1 MDWITILLAA
11 GLVIGVAAGTML
23 VVRSPV
29 FWVGLGQAVAKAA
42 LPAIIAVILKRK
54 PPAEEQAWRDCQ
66 RRGGRWNHLKKRC
79 E

>member
-23 VVRSPV
+23 VVRNPV
-29 FWVGLGQAVAKAA
+29 FWVGLGQEIAKAA
-42 LPAIIAVILKRK
+42 LPAILAIILKRK
-54 PPAEEQAWRDCQ
+54 PPAEEQAWRECQ
-66 RRGGRWNHLKKRC
+66 RRGGRWNDRTRRC